1 MPKNKQ
7 QQKEKGKKKRKKEK
21 KKAFQADGWGCFNQS
36 FNIFTGESRNCQ
48 ETNVKKEEEKK
59 SLTTA
64 WSFSICG
71 HESRWFV
78 SLVVA
83 MSREELCV

>member
-1 MPKNKQ
+1 MLLVGDGGGCFQSISQSINHSISLL
-7 QQKEKGKKKRKKEK
+7 GKAEIVKRQMLKKR
-21 KKAFQADGWGCFNQS
+21 
-36 FNIFTGESRNCQ
+36 
-48 ETNVKKEEEKK
+48 EKK

>member
-1 MPKNKQ
+1 MLLV
-7 QQKEKGKKKRKKEK
+7 G
-21 KKAFQADGWGCFNQS
+21 DGGGCFQSINQLIS
-36 FNIFTGESRNCQ
+36 HSVSLLGRAEIVQRQMFNNNKR
-48 ETNVKKEEEKK
+48 KEEEK

-71 HESRWFV
+71 HESRRFV

-83 MSREELCV
+83 MSREELY